1 QNFLDGVIASKSRD
15 LWRLIF
21 GLGILHVGAGV
32 AKSLGRHFAALDDIQ
47 KASLEELTQT
57 EDVGEVIGRSLF
69 GWCREPRN
77 AELLERLRAAGVNF
91 QSHSFQPRAS
101 AGPFSG
107 KTFVLTGT
115 LPVLKREEAAARI
128 EALGGKV
135 SGSVSKKTD
144 YLLAGEDAG
153 SKLDKARTLGIKII
167 DEEEFLKMCQ

>member
-1 QNFLDGVIASKSRD
+1 LVRQLVEAKLVRDVSDLYHLTLSRVSGLERMGEKSAQNFLDGVIASKSRD

-57 EDVGEVIGRSLF
+57 EDVGEVIGQSLF

-101 AGPFSG
+101 GGPFSG
-107 KTFVLTGT
+107 KT
-115 LPVLKREEAAARI
+115 
-128 EALGGKV
+128 
-135 SGSVSKKTD
+135 
-144 YLLAGEDAG
+144 
-153 SKLDKARTLGIKII
+153 
-167 DEEEFLKMCQ
+167 